1 MSFFRQYKLIFPLSV
16 TLSLLTMS
24 CANTKVY
31 QCNEI
36 ISIAND
42 AVTEAKDLTQEGQTT
57 DPQAM
62 LQAADAMEQ
71 AAEEMKVIAVDDQQ
85 LQDYQTG
92 FINMYQNTAQATR
105 EFVKAYEKSNRDE
118 AEVALANLQEATGSE
133 GELVKSINDYCSQ
146 TN

>member
-1 MSFFRQYKLIFPLSV
+1 MSIFRQYKLIFPLSV
-16 TLSLLTMS
+16 TLSVLTMS
-24 CANTKVY
+24 CANTRIY

-42 AVTEAKDLTQEGQTT
+42 AVTEAKDVTQEGQTT

-71 AAEEMKVIAVDDQQ
+71 AAEEMKVIAVEDEE
-85 LQDYQTG
+85 LKNYQTS
-92 FINMYQNTAQATR
+92 FINMYQDTAEATR

-118 AEVALANLQEATGSE
+118 AEAALKNLQQATGSE
-133 GELVKSINDYCSQ
+133 EELVKGINNYCSQ
-146 TN
+146 TD

>member
-1 MSFFRQYKLIFPLSV
+1 MSIFRQDKLIFPLSV
-16 TLSLLTMS
+16 TLSLFLMS

-36 ISIAND
+36 ISIANN

-71 AAEEMKVIAVDDQQ
+71 ASEEMKVIAVEDEQ
-85 LQDYQTG
+85 LRNYQTG

-118 AEVALANLQEATGSE
+118 AEVALTNLQEATGSE
-133 GELVKSINDYCSQ
+133 EGLVRSINDYCSQ